1 MLRFLSRYKLLLS
14 FIYLTLFTALGSTPM
29 NEVFR
34 FSGRANQIFALLLYM
49 PFMAVICWKL
59 FCDLKH
65 FQKHIANLLYYVFG
79 FYYIFLSAIRILYGM
94 EVKENIYYS
103 VVLFGAIALWL
114 QLRDDRL
121 KLANLELRAN
131 LTGILIYTVAVKILL
146 TGLTGYVFSNEPLNN
161 LYSTSVLVML
171 IPFMIEGL
179 KEKTGRKAVLYP
191 ILLCLSA
198 VLILICASRAV
209 VMLSI
214 CVLAIV
220 LVMHLRERRA
230 LVKTVISI
238 FCAIAIVASL
248 AAFDAGRVRYSLYRE
263 FGFVIGG
270 QMDDDPSDDFDEDQI
285 IAEDQTERS
294 DSMRSDL
301 LKLGVEE
308 VKKNFLFG
316 TGNLFYTYDLGYKTM
331 EQTAHNFLVES
342 MVCFGL
348 IGTLMIA
355 AIVIFMVSSCGMFK
369 KSTVC
374 SWQKKISVLAVLF
387 HYFAFGMVQP
397 SVYNALLC
405 PLFALLMAYYGSKLP
420 KSEVTVEE

>member
-1 MLRFLSRYKLLLS
+1 MLRFLSRYKLLLG
-14 FIYLTLFTALGSTPM
+14 FVYLTVFTALGSTPM
-29 NEVFR
+29 NEVLH
-34 FSGRANQIFALLLYM
+34 FSGRANQIFALMLYM

-65 FQKHIANLLYYVFG
+65 FEKHIANLLYYVFG

-114 QLRDDRL
+114 QLRDQRL
-121 KLANLELRAN
+121 KLANLALREN
-131 LTGILIYTVAVKILL
+131 LTGILIYTIVVKVIL
-146 TGLTGYVFSNEPLNN
+146 TGLTGSLFSNEPLNN

-171 IPFMIEGL
+171 IPFMIAGL
-179 KEKTGRKAVLYP
+179 KEKEGRKNRLYP
-191 ILLCLSA
+191 ILLCLAA

-214 CVLAIV
+214 GV
-220 LVMHLRERRA
+220 LVVTLAVYLRERRVLVKA
-230 LVKTVISI
+230 LVSI
-238 FCAIAIVASL
+238 ACAAAIVASL
-248 AAFDAGRVRYSLYRE
+248 AAMDAGRVRYSLYRE

-270 QMDDDPSDDFDEDQI
+270 QADENPSDDFDDDQL

-301 LKLGVEE
+301 VKLGLEE
-308 VKKNFLFG
+308 VRKNVFFG

-331 EQTAHNFLVES
+331 EQTAHNFIIESLVS
-342 MVCFGL
+342 FGL

-355 AIVIFMVSSCGMFK
+355 AIVFFMVGGCGMFK
-369 KSTVC
+369 KLTIC
-374 SWQKKISVLAVLF
+374 SFRNKISVLAVLF

-405 PLFALLMAYYGSKLP
+405 PLYALLMAYYASILP
-420 KSEVTVEE
+420 KADEA